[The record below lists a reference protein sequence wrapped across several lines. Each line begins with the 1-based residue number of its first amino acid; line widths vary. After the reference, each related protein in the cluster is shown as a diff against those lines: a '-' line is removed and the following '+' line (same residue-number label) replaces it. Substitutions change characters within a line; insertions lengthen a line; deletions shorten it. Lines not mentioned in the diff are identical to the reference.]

1 MLTAVSERETDDQL
15 EGSAI
20 SLHRLKSAW
29 WLLCFNIMFLLM
41 NVKEKKIYETVAKIE
56 KCEKIIHIM
65 ENILKYS

>member
-1 MLTAVSERETDDQL
+1 
-15 EGSAI
+15 
-20 SLHRLKSAW
+20 
-29 WLLCFNIMFLLM
+29 MFLLM